1 MNKIEVKTNVTLRGN
16 NGVDFVNIVITENDL
31 IELAKR
37 KALESVD
44 SSFYDTAE
52 CDEIDKV
59 EINNL

>member
-1 MNKIEVKTNVTLRGN
+1 MNKIEVKTSVTLRGN
-16 NGVDFVNIVITENDL
+16 YGVDFVNIVITENDL

-44 SSFYDTAE
+44 SSCYDTAE

-59 EINNL
+59 EINN